1 MSSNNERGV
10 KACNAM
16 KTLGFNR
23 AKARKV
29 VKRLFKLFD
38 DNWEPIEED
47 NYRILIDAM
56 LEDGNNEPMP
66 ATTSQVRTN
75 ASFQFC
81 VPPTLTTA

>member
-1 MSSNNERGV
+1 M
-10 KACNAM
+10 KA
-16 KTLGFNR
+16 LGFT
-23 AKARKV
+23 KTKVGKV

-56 LEDGNNEPMP
+56 LEDGSNEPMP